1 MKNDSFY
8 VTISN
13 RVLFI
18 FRFAHTFLIGG
29 GSIMKDI
36 STMTIEERQLVL
48 ARREYFRKWREQNKD
63 KIEQHRKNFFLK
75 SSKNI
80 SETGTANS

>member
-1 MKNDSFY
+1 
-8 VTISN
+8 
-13 RVLFI
+13 
-18 FRFAHTFLIGG
+18 
-29 GSIMKDI
+29 MKDI

>member
-1 MKNDSFY
+1 MLQLVIEFIYFSFC
-8 VTISN
+8 TRLSD
-13 RVLFI
+13 R
-18 FRFAHTFLIGG
+18 G